1 MPTYEPLPGFLRD
14 LKGLTT
20 GQRAMFQAAVL
31 AFVEDLRG
39 GRGFRSSL
47 RVKKMKGHERIWE
60 MTWAPDGRATWQYG
74 QEQVPGEM
82 HIIWRRIGTHE
93 IFNRP

>member
-14 LKGLTT
+14 LKALSAT
-20 GQRAMFQAAVL
+20 QRAAFNAAVV

-39 GRGFRSSL
+39 GQGLRKSL
-47 RVKKMKGHERIWE
+47 RVKKVQGHRGIWE

-74 QEQVPGEM
+74 PEQTSGEI
-82 HIIWRRIGTHE
+82 HVIWRRIGTHE